1 MKYLQWIHG
10 EQVPSK
16 ETFSVQNPANGE
28 IVAEVASATETEVNR
43 AVADAKQAYDDGRW
57 SRLPLAER
65 SLRLFRW
72 ADILEKHQS
81 EIELTELQQTGKP
94 LKLIR
99 YSDFPFA
106 IDNLRFYAAAARF
119 LDGNA
124 AAEYNGA
131 HSSWL
136 RREPL
141 GVVAG
146 IVPWNYPFMMAMWK
160 VGPALAAGNTMVLKP
175 ATLTPLTALMLG
187 RYAQEAGIP
196 DGVLNVLAGPGRTV
210 GESLVRHPDV
220 QMISLTGDTATGRK
234 IMAAGASRVKRLHL
248 ELGGKA
254 PFIVFNDAD
263 VAAAVE
269 GAAVGSLVNTGQD
282 CTAATRIYV
291 ERGTYAEFVERL
303 QARFGQV
310 RLGDPMDL
318 HTDLGPLIS
327 LSQKDKVSHY
337 VSDAVR
343 QGATVFTAGSAVKDL
358 PPGYYY
364 QPTILTD
371 IGQDWPV
378 VQEEI
383 FGPVVVILPFDNEA
397 EAVFKGND
405 VEYGLASS
413 VWTQDVAKALRMSAA
428 LRFGEVWINEHLPLT
443 SEMPH
448 GGVAQSG
455 FGHDL
460 SRYSLDEYTVV
471 KHIMA
476 DTGLGTIKPWH
487 FTVLGDVP
495 Q

>member
-1 MKYLQWIHG
+1 MAYAQWING
-10 EQVPSK
+10 EPVACPT
-16 ETFSVQNPANGE
+16 TFVVENPATQKP
-28 IVAEVASATETEVNR
+28 IAEVCSATEQDVDR
-43 AVADAKQAYDDGRW
+43 AVQAAKEAFDDGRW

-65 SLRLFRW
+65 SLRLFRF
-72 ADILEKHQS
+72 ADILESHQA
-81 EIELTELQQTGKP
+81 EIEKAESLQTGKP

-106 IDNLRFYAAAARF
+106 VDNIRFYAASARF
-119 LDGNA
+119 LEGNA
-124 AAEYNGA
+124 AGEYNGA

-146 IVPWNYPFMMAMWK
+146 IAPWNYPFMMAMWK
-160 VGPALAAGNTMVLKP
+160 LGPALAAGNSMILKP

-187 RYAQEAGIP
+187 QYAKEAGIP

-210 GESLVRHPDV
+210 GDYLVRHRDV
-220 QMISLTGDTATGRK
+220 QMISLTGDTETGRK
-234 IMAAGASRVKRLHL
+234 IMAAGSARVKRLHL

-254 PFIVFNDAD
+254 PFIVFHDAD
-263 VAAAVE
+263 LDAAVE

-282 CTAATRIYV
+282 CTAATRVYV
-291 ERGTYAEFVERL
+291 EEQIYEDFVERL
-303 QARFGQV
+303 QARFEEV
-310 RLGDPMDL
+310 RLGDPMDM

-327 LSQKDKVSHY
+327 RPHRDKVSAY
-337 VSDAVR
+337 VDQAVAR
-343 QGATVFTAGSAVKDL
+343 GARLVTGGRTPEQLAQ
-358 PPGYYY
+358 GYYY
-364 QPTILTD
+364 LPTILTNV
-371 IGQDWPV
+371 GQDWPV

-383 FGPVVVILPFDNEA
+383 FGPVVVVLPFNGETEA
-397 EAVFKGND
+397 IIKGND
-405 VEYGLASS
+405 VDYGLASS

-460 SRYSLDEYTVV
+460 SRYSLEEYTMV
-471 KHIMA
+471 KHVMA
-476 DTGLGTIKPWH
+476 DTGLGTVKPWH

-495 Q
+495 E